1 MSDVRIIGHRGAR
14 SLLPE
19 NTIPGFQK
27 ALELGADMIEIDV
40 QVTSDGV
47 AVVVHDTVLTGA
59 LCRRDGIWLPD
70 PGIPISTTTWA
81 ELAKLD
87 LGMARPGGP
96 VAKNFPGQQPLS
108 SAQIPRLS
116 EVLEFLALHTT
127 PALLEIKRD
136 LADPD
141 ALPVSRCV
149 EAILAEIDTTSK
161 EAADLI
167 VQSFD
172 WDVLAEVQ
180 RLWPSARI
188 AALSSE
194 RGTPRMV
201 YEGSPWLGH
210 WADRV
215 GRDGVV
221 PILAENGWSTWS
233 AAYQDLDSDII
244 DFAHETGLQVFAWTV
259 NNPARANTLVTQ
271 GVDGLITDDPERIS
285 LRHLT
290 DYP

>member
-1 MSDVRIIGHRGAR
+1 VSEVQIIGHRGAR

-27 ALELGADMIEIDV
+27 ALDLGADMIEIDV

-59 LCRRDGIWLPD
+59 LCRRDGLWLPD
-70 PGIPISTTTWA
+70 PGIPVSSATWA

-87 LGMARPGGP
+87 VGMARPEGP
-96 VAKNFPGQQPLS
+96 VAKSFPDQQPLP

-116 EVLEFLALHTT
+116 EVLAFLALQAT
-127 PALLEIKRD
+127 PVLLEIKRD
-136 LADPD
+136 VTDLN

-149 EAILAEIDTTSK
+149 EAILAQIDTTSK

-172 WDVLAEVQ
+172 WEVLAEVQ
-180 RLWPSARI
+180 RRWPSARI

-194 RGTPRMV
+194 RGTPRTV
-201 YEGSPWLGH
+201 YEGSPWLGR
-210 WADRV
+210 WADAV
-215 GRDGVV
+215 CRDGVA
-221 PILAENGWSTWS
+221 PILTENGWSTWS
-233 AAYQDLDSDII
+233 AAHQDLDYDII
-244 DFAHETGLQVFAWTV
+244 NRAHHAGLQVFAWTV
-259 NNPARANTLVTQ
+259 SDAARARSLVTQ

-285 LRHLT
+285 LRCLT
-290 DYP
+290 DSP